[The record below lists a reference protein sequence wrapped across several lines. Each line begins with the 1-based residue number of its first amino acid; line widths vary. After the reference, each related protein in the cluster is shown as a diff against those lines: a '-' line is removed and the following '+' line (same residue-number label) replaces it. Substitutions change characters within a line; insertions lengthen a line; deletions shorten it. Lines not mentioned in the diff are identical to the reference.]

1 MADFHSQTIFATFPS
16 GVIPTSKIPTSKIA
30 TTLLINASLPVGA
43 HRNVILPNLNCLV

>member
-16 GVIPTSKIPTSKIA
+16 GVIPSSKIA